1 MKFKKMSLQK
11 KIYICCFTLNLILLF
26 ISTGIFY
33 CYTTNSL
40 NQNMEDTLISNTSML
55 KKDLDLLL
63 ETVDNTLKELQTSP
77 SLISIAKK
85 HSRYRRKLFFL
96 SYTHAFY
103 FPERFSF
110 CTVFSESER
119 LYQLHQ

>member
-77 SLISIAKK
+77 SLISIAKNIPDTEENYFSS
-85 HSRYRRKLFFL
+85 HIPMRSTFQN
-96 SYTHAFY
+96 AFA
-103 FPERFSF
+103 F

>member
-77 SLISIAKK
+77 SLISIAKNIP
-85 HSRYRRKLFFL
+85 
-96 SYTHAFY
+96 YTHAFY